1 VLDSLALTWF
11 LLPLGA
17 ALGWALA
24 RNFWQQPGR
33 APMAPER
40 RTYLS
45 NLEHLVAEDPDQA
58 VAELLQAADAQPE
71 TAELQLTLGSLFRR
85 RGEVDRALRLH
96 ESLIKRPGVDPQL
109 AQKARFELAQDY
121 VKAGLVDHAE
131 KLFREL
137 VRQGV
142 HLAESLEAL
151 VAIYEQLRD
160 WSHAID
166 FAQQLEAVRGQS
178 LKPLIA
184 QYACERA
191 EAARLKG
198 DHPEVLRLANR
209 ALSIYGDCV
218 RASLLQAAAHEALKD
233 VAAAAKAYRRV
244 PEQDPRFLREI
255 LAPLKRCQEQL
266 GDLAGF
272 WTFLQEAE
280 ERWPDP
286 APSLAKI
293 ELMKAENVDPV
304 PYISETLHKR
314 PSWAVTLKLME
325 QIEGRPTATP
335 NLPIKPVR
343 EAMEKL
349 GLTAMYQCHHCGLK
363 PRVLFWQCPSCK
375 QWASITPA
383 PDPLLAPAKKS
394 P

>member
-1 VLDSLALTWF
+1 MLDSLALTWF

-24 RNFWQQPGR
+24 RSFWQGKDGTPVS
-33 APMAPER
+33 ER
-40 RTYLS
+40 RTYLTG
-45 NLEHLVAEDPDQA
+45 LEHLVAEDPDQA
-58 VAELLQAADAQPE
+58 VAELLQAADQQPE

-96 ESLIKRPGVDPQL
+96 ENLLKRNGLDPEL
-109 AQKARFELAQDY
+109 AQRARFELAQDY
-121 VKAGLVDHAE
+121 VKAGLVDNAE
-131 KLFREL
+131 KLFRDL

-166 FAQQLEAVRGQS
+166 FAQQLEAVRAQS
-178 LKPLIA
+178 FKPLIA
-184 QYACERA
+184 QFTCERA
-191 EAARLKG
+191 ENARLKN
-198 DHPEVLRLANR
+198 DHPEVLRLSAR
-209 ALSIYGDCV
+209 ALSVHADCV
-218 RASLLQAAAHEALKD
+218 RASLLQAGAHEALQD
-233 VAAAAKAYRRV
+233 FAAAAKAYRRV

-255 LAPLKRCQEQL
+255 LLPLRRCQEKL
-266 GDLAGF
+266 RDLAAY
-272 WTFLQEAE
+272 WKFLEEAE

-286 APSLAKI
+286 APVLAKL
-293 ELMKAENVDPV
+293 ELMKSEGVDPV
-304 PYISETLHKR
+304 PYLSEVLHKHA
-314 PSWAVTLKLME
+314 SWAVTLKLME
-325 QIEGRPTATP
+325 QLESRPTATP

-349 GLTAMYQCHHCGLK
+349 NLTALYQCHHCGLK

-375 QWASITPA
+375 QWGSITPA
-383 PDPLLAPAKKS
+383 TDPLLVPAKA
-394 P
+394 

>member
-24 RNFWQQPGR
+24 RNFWQQSGR

-109 AQKARFELAQDY
+109 AQRARFELAQDY
-121 VKAGLVDHAE
+121 VKAGLIDHAE

-142 HLAESLEAL
+142 HLGESLEAL

-178 LKPLIA
+178 LKPLIS
-184 QYACERA
+184 QYGCERA

-209 ALSIYGDCV
+209 ALSIYGDSV
-218 RASLLQAAAHEALKD
+218 RASLLQASAHEAMQD
-233 VAAAAKAYRRV
+233 FAAAAKAYRRV

-266 GDLAGF
+266 GDLASF
-272 WTFLQEAE
+272 WTFLEEAE

-286 APSLAKI
+286 SPSLAKL

-304 PYISETLHKR
+304 PYIVETLHKR
-314 PSWAVTLKLME
+314 PSWAMTLKLME
-325 QIEGRPTATP
+325 QLEGRPTVTP

-383 PDPLLAPAKKS
+383 ADPLLAPAKKD
-394 P
+394 